1 MYAPTISRPTEPCN
15 AGWRGR
21 TGRVTAVLPGVFGE
35 ASLDP
40 RNVVAYLCGGPA
52 MIDDVTSLL
61 ASLGVP
67 VDAIVSERY
76 WTIAA

>member
-1 MYAPTISRPTEPCN
+1 MQRQLARTDRP
-15 AGWRGR
+15 GHG
-21 TGRVTAVLPGVFGE
+21 GVFGE

-40 RNVVAYLCGGPA
+40 RNVVAYLCGSPA

-67 VDAIVSERY
+67 SEAIVSERY